1 MCVCVWCVRVR
12 ECVRAVVWLTT
23 VCTIVVQQTS
33 FRCMSALV
41 QLTAEM
47 VGHSVFLWCSL
58 FGYKELWYTV
68 RALLHAAMVSSLVRA
83 GSGLPQS
90 VLQPL

>member
-1 MCVCVWCVRVR
+1 MPI
-12 ECVRAVVWLTT
+12 EAFVWLTT

-33 FRCMSALV
+33 FHCMSALV

-68 RALLHAAMVSSLVRA
+68 QALLRVAMASSLVRA

-90 VLQPL
+90 VLHPL